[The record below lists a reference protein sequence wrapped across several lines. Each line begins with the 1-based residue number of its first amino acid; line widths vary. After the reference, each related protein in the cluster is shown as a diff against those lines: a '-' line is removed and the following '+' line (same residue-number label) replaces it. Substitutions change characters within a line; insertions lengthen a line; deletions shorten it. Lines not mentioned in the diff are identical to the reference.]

1 MNELKDGNR
10 RSIRG
15 QDGCPRIQDDGKD
28 DFDGKGSGNEAQ
40 RSGKT
45 Q

>member
-15 QDGCPRIQDDGKD
+15 QDGRPRIHDDGKTILMI
-28 DFDGKGSGNEAQ
+28 KLVVAKH